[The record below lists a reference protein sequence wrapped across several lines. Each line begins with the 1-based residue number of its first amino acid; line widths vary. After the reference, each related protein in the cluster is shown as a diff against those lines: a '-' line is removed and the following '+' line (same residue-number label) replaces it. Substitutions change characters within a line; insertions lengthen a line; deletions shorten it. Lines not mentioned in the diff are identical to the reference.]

1 MAMADFIPAGRTSRI
16 VRGTTQIQIQTEY
29 AYRPTPRLTTSIFSG
44 GQVIRKVE
52 KELGSPISSLEDKF
66 KVEGLLRKQHMEVIE
81 ILNNNHEFAASLFPS
96 DGSASSPA
104 RRLPLAERLAKLSG
118 VEKIFRIDNDGN
130 FESGNLS
137 DEFRKR
143 FSSLFRNLRELLDI
157 FQNLPGGKREQ
168 GVYQIERNRL
178 YLISTGLECFFV
190 LARNVAS
197 SRDLETE
204 LRTVIKN

>member
-16 VRGTTQIQIQTEY
+16 VRGTTQLQIQTEY
-29 AYRPTPRLTTSIFSG
+29 AYRPSPRLTTSIFSG
-44 GQVIRKVE
+44 GQVVRKVE
-52 KELGSPISSLEDKF
+52 KELGSPITSLEDKF

-81 ILNNNHEFAASLFPS
+81 VLNNNHEFLAGLVQPGDAAPPS
-96 DGSASSPA
+96 AQNLTLSD
-104 RRLPLAERLAKLSG
+104 RLARVEG

-130 FESGNLS
+130 FESNNIS

-157 FQNLPGGKREQ
+157 FQNLPGGKKEQ

-178 YLISTGLECFFV
+178 YLISTGLECYFI
-190 LARNVAS
+190 LARNVAPA
-197 SRDLETE
+197 RDLEIE
-204 LRTVIKN
+204 LRAVIKK